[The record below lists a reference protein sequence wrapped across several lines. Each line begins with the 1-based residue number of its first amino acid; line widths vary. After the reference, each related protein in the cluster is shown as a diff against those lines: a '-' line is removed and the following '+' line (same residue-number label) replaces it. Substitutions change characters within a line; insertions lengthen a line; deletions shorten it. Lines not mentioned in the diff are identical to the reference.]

1 MRPMEIPTT
10 EGGRSGT
17 VTVDCIQVEQPLGIF
32 YTASISA
39 EDLKAIT
46 WVDTRKI
53 DQESEADKKENFES
67 LLGIQ
72 RKLSESRKKEL
83 QQYVN
88 TYDACFPTA
97 IILSVPE
104 RCAVFDPDKK
114 SLTLSAYEDPENPR
128 LNIPYDKIAS
138 VLDGQHRIAGLE
150 GLRLDKTFNINV
162 SIFLE
167 LDSASEAY
175 IFSVVNQAQTKVN
188 KSLVYDLYSLATHR
202 SPQKL
207 CHQIAVTL
215 NEREGSPFH
224 NKIKRLGSALPS
236 TKKVAITQAAFVES
250 LLELMSSPSSMAME
264 DRDIYMRGKNPRLGE
279 RTDKLVFRKF
289 MINKEDMALT
299 GIIYKYF
306 EAIAKR
312 WPKAWNSEDTG
323 IMLSKTNGFMA
334 LMRFLRDVYK
344 HFGNDQDFLKGS
356 RLDQLFSD
364 IDLDDSDFTVENY
377 LPGTSGST
385 QLYKD
390 LIEKSGLKATST

>member
-1 MRPMEIPTT
+1 MIPMELPTT
-10 EGGRSGT
+10 EGARTGK

-46 WVDTRKI
+46 WVDTRRI
-53 DQESEADKKENFES
+53 DQESKADKKEGFET

-83 QQYVN
+83 REYVN

-104 RCAVFDPDKK
+104 RCAVFDADKK
-114 SLTLSAYEDPENPR
+114 CLTLMAYEDASNPE
-128 LNIPYDKIAS
+128 LNVPYDRIAS

-150 GLRLDKTFNINV
+150 GLNPGTVFNINV

-167 LDSASEAY
+167 LDAATEAY

-215 NEREGSPFH
+215 NEKEGSPFYK
-224 NKIKRLGSALPS
+224 KIKRLGSASPT

-250 LLELMSSPSSMAME
+250 LLELISSPSSMAMA
-264 DRDIYMRGKNPRLGE
+264 DRDMYMRGKTPEIGD
-279 RTDKLVFRKF
+279 RTGKLVFREF
-289 MINKEDMALT
+289 MINKEDMKLT

-306 EAIAKR
+306 EAVAKR
-312 WPKAWNSEDTG
+312 WPAAWNSENTG

-334 LMRFLRDVYK
+334 LMRFLRNVYI
-344 HFGNDQDFLKGS
+344 HFGGAQSFLTGDE
-356 RLDQLFSD
+356 LDQLFSL
-364 IDLDDSDFTVENY
+364 IDLKDSDFTVENY

-390 LIEKSGLKATST
+390 LMERSGLNATST